1 MENSEHTPS
10 IPVTRRERLS
20 WYLYDFANT
29 SFTVLIV
36 TALFPLL
43 FEELAEL
50 YFMDN
55 YITGQALWGFAGS
68 VTMAIVALMSP
79 ILGAIA
85 DYTGSK
91 KKFLVF
97 FTILCVFFNGM
108 LFFTS
113 LDIPIIMG
121 IPVWLW
127 AWIFFIIANV
137 GFEGALPF
145 YDAWLPEIS
154 DEKTIGKVSG
164 FGYAAGYLGAM
175 FTIIIALVSVLMLG
189 TYSTVPYLLGA
200 VFFLVFAIP
209 AIKGLKNRP
218 PHRFTEE
225 IDPSG
230 KLYAAGFAGLALTMA
245 IVLVTGFTIG
255 IFAYLLG
262 IAFFLT
268 WMGLVLLINRSRAS
282 DEKSANENPNIVLI
296 GFSRIARTIREI
308 RSYQGVP
315 LFMVAY
321 FLFSDAISTVI
332 AYAAIFGRAVYG
344 FEPEMILIFF
354 AVTQLA
360 AIPGAFIFG
369 YIADHIG
376 TKRTLMITLVLWIF
390 ALFIAFI
397 GEGEIIW
404 WSVGMMAGVGMGSAQ
419 STARSMYGQFMPA
432 ETKAEMFGLLAF
444 TGRFAAI
451 LGPFVYGVVILYSGS
466 LGLGTEL
473 ANRYAL
479 LSVLLFFVLALI
491 ILIRV
496 RQPVK
501 GLSKV
506 KDEVFLALD
515 DDFVAGEI
523 K

>member
-1 MENSEHTPS
+1 MENSEHTQT
-10 IPVTRRERLS
+10 IPATRRERLS

-50 YFMDN
+50 YFMDD

-91 KKFLVF
+91 KRFLVF
-97 FTILCVFFNGM
+97 FTLLCVFFNAM

-113 LDIPIIMG
+113 LDTPIVLGMPI
-121 IPVWLW
+121 WLW
-127 AWIFFIIANV
+127 AWVFFIIANV

-154 DEKTIGKVSG
+154 DETTIGKISG

-175 FTIIIALVSVLMLG
+175 FTIIIALVSVLALG

-209 AIKGLKNRP
+209 AIMGLKDRP

-230 KLYAAGFAGLALTMA
+230 KLYAAGFFGLAITIA
-245 IVLVTGFTIG
+245 IVLATGFT
-255 IFAYLLG
+255 LG
-262 IAFFLT
+262 ILSYLFGIVFFVT
-268 WMGLVLLINRSRAS
+268 WMILANIILGSRRSIESRPS
-282 DEKSANENPNIVLI
+282 EKPNIVLI

-397 GEGEIIW
+397 GEGAIIW

-419 STARSMYGQFMPA
+419 STARSMYGQFMPE

-479 LSVLLFFVLALI
+479 LSVLFFFVLALI
-491 ILIRV
+491 ILLKV
-496 RQPVK
+496 QQPVK
-501 GLSKV
+501 GKSKV
-506 KDEVFLALD
+506 GAEVFLALD
-515 DDFVAGEI
+515 DDFVISDLE
-523 K
+523 

>member
-1 MENSEHTPS
+1 MVTNEPEST
-10 IPVTRRERLS
+10 IPVTRRERFS

-29 SFTVLIV
+29 SFTVLVV

-43 FEELAEL
+43 FEELAEI
-50 YFMDN
+50 YFMDG

-68 VTMAIVALMSP
+68 ITMAIVALISP

-91 KKFLVF
+91 KKFLIF
-97 FTILCVFFNGM
+97 FTLLCVFFNAM
-108 LFFTS
+108 LLFTS
-113 LDIPIIMG
+113 LDTPIVLG
-121 IPVWLW
+121 FPVWAW

-154 DEKTIGKVSG
+154 DENTIGKVSG
-164 FGYAAGYLGAM
+164 FGYAAGYLGAL
-175 FTIIIALVSVLMLG
+175 FTIIIALVSVVILG
-189 TYSTVPYLLGA
+189 SWYSTVPYLLGA
-200 VFFLVFAIP
+200 LFFLIFAIP
-209 AIKGLKNRP
+209 AIMGLKNRP
-218 PHRFTEE
+218 PHRFMDEE
-225 IDPSG
+225 G
-230 KLYAAGFAGLALTMA
+230 Q
-245 IVLVTGFTIG
+245 G
-255 IFAYLLG
+255 I
-262 IAFFLT
+262 I
-268 WMGLVLLINRSRAS
+268 S
-282 DEKSANENPNIVLI
+282 I
-296 GFSRIARTIREI
+296 GFSRILRTFKEI

-315 LFMVAY
+315 LFMIAY

-376 TKRTLMITLVLWIF
+376 TKRTLMITLVLWIL

-419 STARSMYGQFMPA
+419 STARSMYGQFMPE

-466 LGLGTEL
+466 LGLGTAL

-479 LSVLLFFVLALI
+479 LSVLFFFVLALI
-491 ILIRV
+491 ILV
-496 RQPVK
+496 KVKQPVK

-506 KDEVFLALD
+506 QGEVFLALD
-515 DDFVAGEI
+515 DDLTPGENV
-523 K
+523 